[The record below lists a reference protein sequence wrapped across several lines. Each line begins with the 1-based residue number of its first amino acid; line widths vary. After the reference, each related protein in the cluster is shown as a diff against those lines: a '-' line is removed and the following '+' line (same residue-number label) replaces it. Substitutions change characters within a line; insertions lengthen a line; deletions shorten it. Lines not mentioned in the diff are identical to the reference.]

1 MKSHLE
7 GGWIGDNANQGQ
19 IKKLKQQQSQT
30 RITRWMQASK
40 YDNEYD
46 EQL

>member
-7 GGWIGDNANQGQ
+7 GGWIGDNTNQGQ
-19 IKKLKQQQSQT
+19 IKKFKAT
-30 RITRWMQASK
+30 TITRWMQASK